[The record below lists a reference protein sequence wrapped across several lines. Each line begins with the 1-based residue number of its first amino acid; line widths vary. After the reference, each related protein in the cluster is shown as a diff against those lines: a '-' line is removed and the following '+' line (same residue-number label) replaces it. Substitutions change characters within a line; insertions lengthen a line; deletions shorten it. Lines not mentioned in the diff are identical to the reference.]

1 MMKLKTNKNLTK
13 KPGKKNKKSKE
24 LGANWK
30 KNMTNYNLRTKL
42 KT

>member
-24 LGANWK
+24 LGAN
-30 KNMTNYNLRTKL
+30 
-42 KT
+42 